1 MNAFGSSLT
10 SAWACWNG
18 GDFRR
23 LAESALTHPV
33 TIVALGV
40 LLLNDLLLKALW
52 PGSWFTGKL
61 SDLAW
66 LVFALPLLAWG
77 VALWVWGRAVAN
89 ASVLRWR
96 WGLLVVGITALG
108 SVACVSDPHEV
119 GVVRLG
125 IADDGSIVA
134 LTHEGDYSRRGY
146 GGAGYYG
153 SVDGGLTW
161 NSLGDF
167 TISSKSHSELAE
179 WHDWRDVSEDT
190 PRGTYTLNGPD
201 VILVD
206 LDGRRQVAYSTA
218 YLLEDGNAWI
228 LRMATTR
235 HGDGRILVSEPKG
248 LIYDETSGNLVL
260 AMEIQGVV
268 VGTPGGEWAE
278 VAAGRFQPADF
289 RFTTKTLMLLT
300 HAGFWITALTLAFS
314 MTAAGLFASYTRIV
328 RLLWLVPSS
337 LALCMAIAAVL
348 TVIGAVSA
356 AALVLGC
363 VAGPYSRHCGIG
375 RNRPNRWSR
384 LGARLPHNHFGSGF
398 RAVFGRTALEFW
410 SDSRHCSPDSR
421 RCAHSGLDLVR
432 DNGVGSGAGLPV
444 AVDGRTD
451 GLASGLL
458 VRRGNDRPHSPDV
471 HALAAP
477 GDWPRARQTR
487 GASSV
492 CCGRDSACRLRETRP
507 ESAESQVGGVCA

>member
-1 MNAFGSSLT
+1 M
-10 SAWACWNG
+10 
-18 GDFRR
+18 
-23 LAESALTHPV
+23 

-77 VALWVWGRAVAN
+77 VPLWVWGRAVAN
-89 ASVLRWR
+89 ASVLRWL

-337 LALCMAIAAVL
+337 LALCMAIAAITLV
-348 TVIGAVSA
+348 VGSVSA
-356 AALVLGC
+356 VVLFWAVLLAPVVAVAALVATGRIDGRAWVRDFLTITSVVVSVLFSVALLSNFGPTLDIARQTLDGVPTVVLTWFVIMAWALGLAC
-363 VAGPYSRHCGIG
+363 LSPLMDELTDLRPVYWSVAGMTGLIVLTFMLWLHLGIG
-375 RNRPNRWSR
+375 
-384 LGARLPHNHFGSGF
+384 
-398 RAVFGRTALEFW
+398 
-410 SDSRHCSPDSR
+410 
-421 RCAHSGLDLVR
+421 
-432 DNGVGSGAGLPV
+432 
-444 AVDGRTD
+444 
-451 GLASGLL
+451 
-458 VRRGNDRPHSPDV
+458 
-471 HALAAP
+471 HALARLAALALCAVAAIVLAAYVKR
-477 GDWPRARQTR
+477 DQSRRKARWE
-487 GASSV
+487 
-492 CCGRDSACRLRETRP
+492 ACARSGSE
-507 ESAESQVGGVCA
+507 

>member
-1 MNAFGSSLT
+1 M
-10 SAWACWNG
+10 
-18 GDFRR
+18 
-23 LAESALTHPV
+23 

-52 PGSWFTGKL
+52 PGSWFTGKI

-77 VALWVWGRAVAN
+77 VTLRVWGRAVAN
-89 ASVLRWR
+89 AIALCRR
-96 WGLLVVGITALG
+96 WGLLVVGIASLG

-146 GGAGYYG
+146 GGTGYYG

-179 WHDWRDVSEDT
+179 WHDWRDVSVDT
-190 PRGTYTLNGPD
+190 PRGKYTLNGPD

-218 YLLEDGNAWI
+218 YLQEDGNTWI
-228 LRMATTR
+228 QQMATKR
-235 HGDGRILVSEPKG
+235 LISRRALADEPSD
-248 LIYDETSGNLVL
+248 LLFDETSGNLVL

-278 VAAGRFQPADF
+278 VAVGRFQPADF
-289 RFTTKTLMLLT
+289 TFMTKTLMLLT

-356 AALVLGC
+356 AALVWAVLLAPIVAIVALVATSRIDGRAWVRDFLTITSVVVSVLFSVALLSNFGPTVDNFHQTLDGMPTVVLTWFVIMAWALGLAC
-363 VAGPYSRHCGIG
+363 LSPVMDELTDLRPVYWSVAGMTGLVVLTFMLWLHLGIG
-375 RNRPNRWSR
+375 
-384 LGARLPHNHFGSGF
+384 
-398 RAVFGRTALEFW
+398 
-410 SDSRHCSPDSR
+410 
-421 RCAHSGLDLVR
+421 
-432 DNGVGSGAGLPV
+432 
-444 AVDGRTD
+444 
-451 GLASGLL
+451 
-458 VRRGNDRPHSPDV
+458 
-471 HALAAP
+471 HALARLAALALCAVAAIVLAAYVRR
-477 GDWPRARQTR
+477 DQSLRKARWEARARSR
-487 GASSV
+487 S
-492 CCGRDSACRLRETRP
+492 E
-507 ESAESQVGGVCA
+507 